1 MLIPSPGDGVYDDSF
16 YYLLAPSSFGNWED
30 SRLVAR
36 TWALQLV
43 GGVENPAYLQE
54 RLLGGNL

>member
-1 MLIPSPGDGVYDDSF
+1 MLIPSLGVGVYDDSF
-16 YYLLAPSSFGNWED
+16 YYLLEPSSFGNWED

-43 GGVENPAYLQE
+43 GGVGNPAHLRE
-54 RLLGGNL
+54 RLLEGNL